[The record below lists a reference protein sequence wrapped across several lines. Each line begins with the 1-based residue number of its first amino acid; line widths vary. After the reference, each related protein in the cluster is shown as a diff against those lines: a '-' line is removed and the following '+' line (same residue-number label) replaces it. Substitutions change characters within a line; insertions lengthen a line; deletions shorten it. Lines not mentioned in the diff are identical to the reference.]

1 RRGGWVLLSA
11 LRNRGG
17 EVGVGILGGGLGGG
31 KCWEG
36 SHRHIFGDVLGDLEA
51 DLILQTLRRNANGMA
66 RQDIFRL
73 FGNHVSSSAVTRALG
88 YLLRTG
94 KVRSETQPTNGRPRE
109 MWFAV

>member
-1 RRGGWVLLSA
+1 REAS
-11 LRNRGG
+11 
-17 EVGVGILGGGLGGG
+17 EVWHVGGGRG
-31 KCWEG
+31 WG
-36 SHRHIFGDVLGDLEA
+36 SFCDAGARHIFGDVLGDLEA

-94 KVRSETQPTNGRPRE
+94 KVRSESQPTNGRPRE